1 MTGELQIPLWEWW
14 IVGYFF
20 VGGIAGGA
28 YFTSAIIELVGGPED
43 RPIAR
48 MGYYI
53 AFPLAV
59 VCALFLILDLGQPLR
74 FWHMVVYSKTFLPW
88 PVWDSPISV
97 GAYALLFFGLF
108 SFLSFLDALVETG
121 RLPWAP
127 LREKYSGTPRR
138 IYAILGA
145 ISGFFLASYTG
156 VLLATTHLPI
166 WSTNPLLGALFLA
179 SGASTG
185 MAAVALGLASS
196 LRSEQGLTRDRL
208 GRGWSRL
215 KRADNVAL
223 IVEIVILVL
232 FFALLGTAALPLLRG
247 VSGILFIGGVLI
259 LGLVIPLALQFL
271 GAGRNGVEIS
281 LGRTV
286 LVSGLILL
294 GGLIIRTVI
303 VMGGQ
308 GLL

>member
-1 MTGELQIPLWEWW
+1 MTGDLQIPLWEWW

-20 VGGIAGGA
+20 LGGIAGGA
-28 YFTSAIIELVGGPED
+28 YFTSAIIELVGRPED

-53 AFPLAV
+53 AFPLAL
-59 VCALFLILDLGQPLR
+59 VCALFLTLDLGQPLR
-74 FWHMVVYSKTFLPW
+74 FWHMVVYSRTFLPW

-97 GAYALLFFGLF
+97 GAYALLLFGLF
-108 SFLSFLDALVETG
+108 SFLSFVDALVETG

-127 LREKYSGTPRR
+127 LRERYSGTPRR
-138 IYAILGA
+138 IYSILGA

-156 VLLATTHLPI
+156 VLLATTHIPA

-185 MAAVALGLASS
+185 MAAVALGLALNRDS
-196 LRSEQGLTRDRL
+196 LGVASPG
-208 GRGWSRL
+208 GWARL
-215 KRADNVAL
+215 KQADTIAM
-223 IVEIVILVL
+223 IVEIVLLVL
-232 FFALLGTAALPLLRG
+232 FLALLGAAARPLLTG
-247 VSGILFIGGVLI
+247 VNGVLLIGGVLI
-259 LGLVIPLALQFL
+259 LGIVLPLAMQFIP
-271 GAGRNGVEIS
+271 GFQRARTSTNM
-281 LGRTV
+281 TV
-286 LVSGLILL
+286 LVSALILL
-294 GGLIIRTVI
+294 GGLIMRTVL